1 MIGNSRFQGHGRRK
15 TMTGLLQRYSNVM
28 EQLEALAE
36 ARLDLEVE
44 IIASMQRDGATE
56 WADGPHMAT
65 LKVSNSYV
73 QDKLAPILE
82 LVPEADL
89 VTGKAYMPSHEKTI
103 QVEPRWNLTKLKP
116 FTRRGRAIQDVIDA
130 ATIKGAPRLRVEQKE
145 APQKLAL

>member
-1 MIGNSRFQGHGRRK
+1 MPNN
-15 TMTGLLQRYSNVM
+15 LLQRYSNIM

-65 LKVSNSYV
+65 LKTSNSYV

-89 VTGKAYMPSHEKTI
+89 IKGKAYVPGHEKTI
-103 QVEPRWNLTKLKP
+103 QVKAKWYLTKLKP
-116 FTRRGRAIQDVIDA
+116 FARRGRAIQDVIDS
-130 ATIKGAPRLRVEQKE
+130 ATIKGAPRLTVQKK
-145 APQKLAL
+145 APQQLAS